1 MIQAIFIIFLQVL
14 SLAILAALLYIV
26 WEIYCILRPPAV
38 QPAQSF
44 FITQIIGGKDMS
56 IQGTV
61 PGATST
67 FNGIPNGALQAG
79 NVPVWTVDDPNVT
92 LTSLPNAAGVVDGLN
107 VSAATLSTDT
117 ATSYNLTQ
125 SGINSAGAPISTSVN
140 VPFLAPPPAPAT
152 GFEINQTS

>member
-1 MIQAIFIIFLQVL
+1 
-14 SLAILAALLYIV
+14 
-26 WEIYCILRPPAV
+26 
-38 QPAQSF
+38 
-44 FITQIIGGKDMS
+44 MS

-79 NVPVWTVDDPNVT
+79 NVPVWTVDDTNVT